1 MERRAAYP
9 NRKISETFLDF
20 AAPMLD
26 DLPSEAPEQR
36 AKKVLEVSFTA
47 WNAVVFA
54 DVLNDHRH
62 LDEIR
67 RLTAVKPETALLME
81 QLIARK
87 RALFADD
94 ERLIG
99 TWEVTRTEDGINLR
113 ADARDPHS
121 LPRDPA

>member
-26 DLPSEAPEQR
+26 DLPSEATEQP
-36 AKKVLEVSFTA
+36 AKKAFEVSFTV

-62 LDEIR
+62 LEEIR
-67 RLTAVKPETALLME
+67 RLTAGNPETALLME
-81 QLIARK
+81 QLITRK

-99 TWEVTRTEDGINLR
+99 TWEFTRTEDGINLR
-113 ADARDPHS
+113 ADARDPHT
-121 LPRDPA
+121 LPRDPT

>member
-1 MERRAAYP
+1 MDGRAAYP

-20 AAPMLD
+20 AAPILH
-26 DLPSEAPEQR
+26 DLASEAPEHR
-36 AKKVLEVSFTA
+36 ARGALQVAFTA

-67 RLTAVKPETALLME
+67 RLTAGNPEAALLME
-81 QLIARK
+81 QLIVRK

-99 TWEVTRTEDGINLR
+99 SWEVTRTEDGINLR
-113 ADARDPHS
+113 ADALDPHS
-121 LPRDPA
+121 LPRDTA

>member
-1 MERRAAYP
+1 VA
-9 NRKISETFLDF
+9 
-20 AAPMLD
+20 
-26 DLPSEAPEQR
+26 
-36 AKKVLEVSFTA
+36 FTA

-67 RLTAVKPETALLME
+67 RLTAGNPEAALLME
-81 QLIARK
+81 QLIVRK

-99 TWEVTRTEDGINLR
+99 SWEVTRTEDGINLR
-113 ADARDPHS
+113 ADALDPHS
-121 LPRDPA
+121 LPRDTA